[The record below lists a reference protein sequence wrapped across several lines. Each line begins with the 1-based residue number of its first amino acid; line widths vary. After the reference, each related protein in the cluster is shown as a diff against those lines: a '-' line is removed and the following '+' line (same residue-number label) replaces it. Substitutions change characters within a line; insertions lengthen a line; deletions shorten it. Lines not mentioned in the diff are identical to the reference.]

1 MVAHKLNSVTNNPQ
15 HNSAHVISRLATGI
29 DVNIKFKGIT
39 EFELTTE
46 RVLFD
51 LLNIPLYHG
60 WIVDPQDSKTYNA
73 LGSKSYNTILGD
85 LVGLETGFVGIE
97 DEKRPEEDSVTTDRN
112 WDDHLYELC
121 GDVHENNSGK
131 LIKNF
136 LATTTSQLT
145 VHGLVCLR
153 KELKELELC
162 VLFRNNHLSTMF
174 KFGGQLYLLVTE
186 EGYKD
191 HPNVVWE
198 MLNEVNGN
206 TPFMT
211 GNFKEFRAEC
221 DYVSNTCVE
230 ENFWTAEYLASTND
244 AAHDNSSFNSD
255 MQLSRDLQEKEFKQP
270 NVYFG
275 SGLVRGPQALVAM
288 GPKKKKEQ
296 TRIQDLIATVK
307 ESDEEFRA
315 FAVTIPTREE
325 MIQENFPLTDWKPPT
340 LSWCCKNINRIRHA
354 EEKLDAGEKGM
365 EWVHAWSNLYW
376 KGEVKP
382 GSEAFV
388 DHPEED
394 QKKLLRQMLDDIN
407 DSKTRISYKKW
418 KFALMKKSEKDPSRF
433 RLERREEEGAN
444 SAEVKVKAVEV
455 EADIPAEKKVEAA
468 EKEVEKKVEAAEN
481 EVNIPAEK
489 EVDIPGLNVVTV
501 DEVGDHPVELLD
513 LRKPALQ

>member
-1 MVAHKLNSVTNNPQ
+1 MAGGEQTHTIKYVEFLGETRPIILQNLAGPLAENISQKKLLDMVAHKLNSVTNNPQ

-97 DEKRPEEDSVTTDRN
+97 DEKRPEEDSVTTVNSQTRKASKMPIVYTNNCHREDFKSGARGTN
-112 WDDHLYELC
+112 NCHREDFKSGARGTNNCHR
-121 GDVHENNSGK
+121 GDFKSGARGTNNCHREDVMSRARGTNNCHREDVMSGARDMDSIVLGTCNAFIAGK

-244 AAHDNSSFNSD
+244 AAHDNSSFNRVSIH
-255 MQLSRDLQEKEFKQP
+255 QYLINTQIRGQCAAYARSARRSYNK
-270 NVYFG
+270 G
-275 SGLVRGPQALVAM
+275 CGGL
-288 GPKKKKEQ
+288 
-296 TRIQDLIATVK
+296 
-307 ESDEEFRA
+307 
-315 FAVTIPTREE
+315 
-325 MIQENFPLTDWKPPT
+325 
-340 LSWCCKNINRIRHA
+340 
-354 EEKLDAGEKGM
+354 
-365 EWVHAWSNLYW
+365 
-376 KGEVKP
+376 
-382 GSEAFV
+382 
-388 DHPEED
+388 
-394 QKKLLRQMLDDIN
+394 
-407 DSKTRISYKKW
+407 
-418 KFALMKKSEKDPSRF
+418 
-433 RLERREEEGAN
+433 
-444 SAEVKVKAVEV
+444 
-455 EADIPAEKKVEAA
+455 
-468 EKEVEKKVEAAEN
+468 
-481 EVNIPAEK
+481 
-489 EVDIPGLNVVTV
+489 
-501 DEVGDHPVELLD
+501 
-513 LRKPALQ
+513 

>member
-1 MVAHKLNSVTNNPQ
+1 
-15 HNSAHVISRLATGI
+15 
-29 DVNIKFKGIT
+29 
-39 EFELTTE
+39 
-46 RVLFD
+46 
-51 LLNIPLYHG
+51 
-60 WIVDPQDSKTYNA
+60 
-73 LGSKSYNTILGD
+73 
-85 LVGLETGFVGIE
+85 
-97 DEKRPEEDSVTTDRN
+97 
-112 WDDHLYELC
+112 
-121 GDVHENNSGK
+121 
-131 LIKNF
+131 
-136 LATTTSQLT
+136 
-145 VHGLVCLR
+145 
-153 KELKELELC
+153 
-162 VLFRNNHLSTMF
+162 
-174 KFGGQLYLLVTE
+174 
-186 EGYKD
+186 
-191 HPNVVWE
+191 
-198 MLNEVNGN
+198 
-206 TPFMT
+206 
-211 GNFKEFRAEC
+211 
-221 DYVSNTCVE
+221 
-230 ENFWTAEYLASTND
+230 
-244 AAHDNSSFNSD
+244 
-255 MQLSRDLQEKEFKQP
+255 
-270 NVYFG
+270 
-275 SGLVRGPQALVAM
+275 M

-513 LRKPALQ
+513 LRKAMGFSFIFPKDVQVYNVPFNLQYWFNLHTSVQSRWRPTVSNKSKLDVKWNGDRLKNECLSVMHSVVVAVLDFHHDTGRPHGNLHDHQNLKFYQYIHVSLNVKTTLSVT